1 MRKVI
6 TLLLMLS
13 LFATGKM
20 SAGWGYATCILP
32 DKSQRTIEFR
42 YEITSTSLNRI
53 RIISAT
59 DDNKKSCVETNRNQ
73 EVIDQVGPYFEG
85 CEIIFPSND
94 AGWTITSVG
103 EHAFYHCKA
112 KVTLPES
119 VTEIEGLAFEFYNYD
134 GYDFALP
141 SKVRYIGKQAFRSS
155 QIKGISLP
163 SSLQNIDDAAFQY
176 SKLEE
181 LVLPKS
187 TFVVGSGI
195 TYGCNNLQR
204 LEVESGCTNYST
216 PAGSNVI
223 MDTKQKV
230 VVAGCPTSKI
240 PAEAYRIGNGA
251 FGDIKFVNE
260 TVTIPESVGVIG
272 EEAFYLSKFKR
283 LIIKGE
289 TVEILYMAFTGCNM
303 DRIDIY
309 GGNVTIG
316 ESAFENCTDLFAVWC
331 YSHKPK
337 LDLKVPS
344 YLEGYLGYRHFYNIG
359 SDWEWGNS
367 NVLLI
372 AKYPEEYTDKNDSGD
387 LVWKKW
393 FKTPFGYTDNY
404 DYMRISEV
412 HLTDFDWPV
421 AGSPCDVTATSL
433 TTYAT
438 VSEVSYS
445 MNGKTYDPSKA
456 AGYNEQINVAFTI
469 TLGTAPHGQCEFTD
483 DVKLYVDGKE
493 ADFYVTASGN
503 TPTQK
508 TFVFADYR
516 VPAPPG
522 GVPVRSVSITVP
534 EPVEGQPLSTE
545 VTNPT
550 GKKYLAQGWT
560 YSNVTWGK
568 EADASLDSYDPTKAY
583 TLAAIVTAKEDY
595 CFGADCTFNLNGKE
609 ASVIRS
615 HNTEGREVVM
625 LAVAYGKEEPVV
637 PDSIFITNV
646 DIQTAEPVVGEPLS
660 KEVVSPTEDELRML
674 DYEILDVVVYPEN
687 KAFNNDG
694 LFNVIVTVTAK
705 ENCYF
710 AEDVSV
716 TLNGKKPISVI
727 HSKKND
733 GVTPTIIFG
742 ITYNEEPSVKVLPGR
757 FTVGEGK
764 QVIFSQGNLQYRA
777 SDDTWRFAEN
787 QYGGQGEDNADISD
801 THTYFIDL
809 LGWGTSGYNGK
820 NPWMT
825 STTSTDYG
833 DGTNDIA
840 GTNYDWGVYNSE
852 SITNNAGLK
861 WRTLT
866 ADEWYYLFYT
876 RPNRGAGRAT
886 ACNMH
891 GYIIL
896 PDDWTLP
903 EGLEFTKNAQTWD
916 VNVYD
921 ADDWAKMEQAGAVF
935 LPAAGQRYSATNYK
949 DFGEWGHYWTSSAKN
964 DNDAVSFYFAEY
976 SFDADWSMGRENGYS
991 VRLVSDVVRKRGDV
1005 TGEGDVNSADVV
1017 AIYAY
1022 IIEGDASGYT
1032 KEAADVDG
1040 SGEVNSADV
1049 VEVYN
1054 IIINGEGE

>member
-1 MRKVI
+1 MRKF
-6 TLLLMLS
+6 LLFLS
-13 LFATGKM
+13 VFALFATGKM
-20 SAGWGYATCILP
+20 SAYVVGAATCILP
-32 DKSQRTIEFR
+32 DKSQEEFIFNC
-42 YEITSTSLNRI
+42 EIVSSDLKRVRIANLYPTSGI
-53 RIISAT
+53 
-59 DDNKKSCVETNRNQ
+59 K
-73 EVIDQVGPYFEG
+73 DQAGPNFEG
-85 CEIIFPSND
+85 CEIIFPST
-94 AGWTITSVG
+94 AEGYTITSVG
-103 EHAFYHCKA
+103 KRAFTDCKA

-119 VTEIEGLAFEFYNYD
+119 ITEIEDEAFWGYDYD

-141 SKVRYIGKQAFRSS
+141 SKVRYIGKQAFRAA

-163 SSLQNIDDAAFQY
+163 SSLQNIDNAAFQY
-176 SKLEE
+176 SNLHE

-195 TYGCNNLQR
+195 TRGCNNLQR
-204 LEVESGCTNYST
+204 LEVESGCKNYST

-240 PAEAYRIGNGA
+240 PAEAYRIGSHA
-251 FGDIKFVNE
+251 FYEIKFVNE
-260 TVTIPESVGVIG
+260 TVTIPENVGVIA
-272 EEAFYLSKFKR
+272 EHAFYWAQFKR

-289 TVEILYMAFTGCNM
+289 TVEIGECAFCNSTM
-303 DRIDIY
+303 ERIDIY

-316 ESAFENCTDLFAVWC
+316 ESGFEACEDLLSLWC
-331 YSHKPK
+331 HSHKPTLTPYK
-337 LDLKVPS
+337 MMS
-344 YLEGYLGYRHFYNIG
+344 QEGFWEFISPANRQFAYIG
-359 SDWEWGNS
+359 SNA
-367 NVLLI
+367 VLY
-372 AKYPEEYTDKNDSGD
+372 AKYPEEYTEKWSDGT
-387 LVWKKW
+387 LVWQGW
-393 FKTPFGYTDNY
+393 FKEVLPLPDEEKT
-404 DYMRISEV
+404 ISEV

-445 MNGKTYDPSKA
+445 MFGKTYDPSKP

-493 ADFYVTASGN
+493 ADYYVTASGN

-516 VPAPPG
+516 IPAPPG

-545 VTNPT
+545 VTRPT
-550 GKKYLAQGWT
+550 GKLYLAQGWT

-568 EADASLDSYDPTKAY
+568 VGDASLDSYDPTKAY

-595 CFGADCTFNLNGKE
+595 CFGADCTFKLNGKE
-609 ASVIRS
+609 ASIFRT
-615 HNTEGREVVM
+615 HNAEGREVV
-625 LAVAYGKEEPVV
+625 LLTVAYGNEEPVV
-637 PDSIFITNV
+637 PDSIFITKV
-646 DIQTAEPVVGEPLS
+646 DVQTAEPVVGEPLS

-674 DYEILDVVVYPEN
+674 DYEIFDVVVYPEN
-687 KAFNNDG
+687 KPFNNDG
-694 LFNVIVTVTAK
+694 LFNVIVTVAAK

-777 SDDTWRFAEN
+777 SDDVWRFAEN
-787 QYGGQGEDNADISD
+787 QYGGQGKDNADISD

-809 LGWGTSGYNGK
+809 FGWGTSGYNGK

-896 PDDWTLP
+896 PDDWKLP

-916 VNVYD
+916 VNVYE
-921 ADDWAKMEQAGAVF
+921 ADDWDKMEQAGAVF
-935 LPAAGQRYSATNYK
+935 LPAAGQRYSATDYK

-964 DNDAVSFYFAEY
+964 EKEAVSFYFAEY
-976 SFDADWSMGRENGYS
+976 AFDAAWSVQRENGYS

-1017 AIYAY
+1017 AIYAF

-1040 SGEVNSADV
+1040 NGDVNSADV
-1049 VEVYN
+1049 VAVYD
-1054 IIINGEGE
+1054 IIINGDKE

>member
-1 MRKVI
+1 MRKVF
-6 TLLLMLS
+6 TFLMILS

-59 DDNKKSCVETNRNQ
+59 DDNKKSCVNSNRNQ

-94 AGWTITSVG
+94 AGWTISSVG
-103 EHAFYHCKA
+103 KHAFYACKA
-112 KVTLPES
+112 KITLPES
-119 VTEIEGLAFEFYNYD
+119 VTEIEDQAFEDYGYD

-141 SKVRYIGKQAFRSS
+141 SKVRYIGKIAFRSS
-155 QIKGISLP
+155 KIKGISLP
-163 SSLQNIDDAAFQY
+163 SSLQNIDDAAFQF

-230 VVAGCPTSKI
+230 IVAGCPTSKI
-240 PAEAYRIGNGA
+240 PTDTYRIGNGA

-272 EEAFYLSKFKR
+272 EDAFCWAQFKR

-289 TVEILYMAFTGCNM
+289 TVEIGKSAFSHSTM
-303 DRIDIY
+303 ERIDIY
-309 GGNVTIG
+309 GGNVTIC
-316 ESAFENCTDLFAVWC
+316 ESAFEGCTELFALWC

-344 YLEGYLGYRHFYNIG
+344 YLGYPGYRHFYNIG

-372 AKYPEEYTDKNDSGD
+372 AKYPEEYTDKNDSGE

-445 MNGKTYDPSKA
+445 MFGKTYDPSQP
-456 AGYNEQINVAFTI
+456 AGYNEQINVTFTI
-469 TLGTAPHGQCEFTD
+469 TLGTSPHGQCEFTD

-493 ADFYVTASGN
+493 ADYYVTASGN

-508 TFVFADYR
+508 KFVFADYR

-545 VTNPT
+545 VTRPT
-550 GKKYLAQGWT
+550 GKLYLAQGWT
-560 YSNVTWGK
+560 YSMVTWGSG
-568 EADASLDSYDPTKAY
+568 ADASTDSYDPTKAY

-595 CFGADCTFNLNGKE
+595 CFGADCTFKLNGKD
-609 ASVIRS
+609 ASIFRT
-615 HNTEGREVVM
+615 HNAEGREVVM
-625 LAVAYGKEEPVV
+625 LSVAYGKEEPVV
-637 PDSIFITNV
+637 PDTVYIT
-646 DIQTAEPVVGEPLS
+646 DIDIVLPEPVEGEVPASELISPTAEDME
-660 KEVVSPTEDELRML
+660 
-674 DYEILDVVVYPEN
+674 
-687 KAFNNDG
+687 
-694 LFNVIVTVTAK
+694 
-705 ENCYF
+705 
-710 AEDVSV
+710 
-716 TLNGKKPISVI
+716 
-727 HSKKND
+727 
-733 GVTPTIIFG
+733 
-742 ITYNEEPSVKVLPGR
+742 
-757 FTVGEGK
+757 
-764 QVIFSQGNLQYRA
+764 
-777 SDDTWRFAEN
+777 
-787 QYGGQGEDNADISD
+787 
-801 THTYFIDL
+801 
-809 LGWGTSGYNGK
+809 
-820 NPWMT
+820 
-825 STTSTDYG
+825 
-833 DGTNDIA
+833 
-840 GTNYDWGVYNSE
+840 
-852 SITNNAGLK
+852 
-861 WRTLT
+861 
-866 ADEWYYLFYT
+866 
-876 RPNRGAGRAT
+876 
-886 ACNMH
+886 MH
-891 GYIIL
+891 GYEL
-896 PDDWTLP
+896 YNVKWYPDETPYDKNQ
-903 EGLEFTKNAQTWD
+903 EFE
-916 VNVYD
+916 V
-921 ADDWAKMEQAGAVF
+921 
-935 LPAAGQRYSATNYK
+935 R
-949 DFGEWGHYWTSSAKN
+949 
-964 DNDAVSFYFAEY
+964 
-976 SFDADWSMGRENGYS
+976 
-991 VRLVSDVVRKRGDV
+991 VRLKAQGDY
-1005 TGEGDVNSADVV
+1005 TFFAP
-1017 AIYAY
+1017 
-1022 IIEGDASGYT
+1022 DA
-1032 KEAADVDG
+1032 
-1040 SGEVNSADV
+1040 
-1049 VEVYN
+1049 N
-1054 IIINGEGE
+1054 ITINGQ

>member
-1 MRKVI
+1 
-6 TLLLMLS
+6 MLS

-103 EHAFYHCKA
+103 EHAFKNCKA
-112 KVTLPES
+112 KITLPES
-119 VTEIEGLAFEFYNYD
+119 VTEIEDQAFENYGYD

-141 SKVRYIGKQAFRSS
+141 SKVRYIGKRAFRVA

-163 SSLQNIDDAAFQY
+163 SSLQNIDAAAFQY

-251 FGDIKFVNE
+251 FGDFKFVNE

-272 EEAFYLSKFKR
+272 EEAFRHSKFKR

-316 ESAFENCTDLFAVWC
+316 ESAFESCTDLFAVWC

-337 LDLKVPS
+337 LDLKLPS
-344 YLEGYLGYRHFYNIG
+344 FLEGYPGYRHFYNIG

-367 NVLLI
+367 KVLLL

-393 FKTPFGYTDNY
+393 FATPIGYTDNY

-445 MNGKTYDPSKA
+445 MNGKTYDPSKP

-493 ADFYVTASGN
+493 ADYYVTASGN

-508 TFVFADYR
+508 KFVFADYR
-516 VPAPPG
+516 IPAPPG

-545 VTNPT
+545 VTRPT
-550 GKKYLAQGWT
+550 GKLYLAQGWT
-560 YSNVTWGK
+560 YSMVTWGSG
-568 EADASLDSYDPTKAY
+568 ADASTDSYDPTKAY

-595 CFGADCTFNLNGKE
+595 CFGADCTFPLNGKE

-615 HNTEGREVVM
+615 HNTEGREVVL

-637 PDSIFITNV
+637 PDTVYITDLNIV
-646 DIQTAEPVVGEPLS
+646 LPEPVEGEVPASELI
-660 KEVVSPTEDELRML
+660 SPTTEDMEMRGYELYNVKWYPDETPYDNSQEFEVRVRL
-674 DYEILDVVVYPEN
+674 KAKGDYTFFAPDANITINGQKATLYGNPAGYMTTN
-687 KAFNNDG
+687 K
-694 LFNVIVTVTAK
+694 
-705 ENCYF
+705 
-710 AEDVSV
+710 
-716 TLNGKKPISVI
+716 
-727 HSKKND
+727 
-733 GVTPTIIFG
+733 
-742 ITYNEEPSVKVLPGR
+742 
-757 FTVGEGK
+757 
-764 QVIFSQGNLQYRA
+764 
-777 SDDTWRFAEN
+777 DT
-787 QYGGQGEDNADISD
+787 QC
-801 THTYFIDL
+801 L
-809 LGWGTSGYNGK
+809 
-820 NPWMT
+820 
-825 STTSTDYG
+825 
-833 DGTNDIA
+833 
-840 GTNYDWGVYNSE
+840 
-852 SITNNAGLK
+852 
-861 WRTLT
+861 
-866 ADEWYYLFYT
+866 
-876 RPNRGAGRAT
+876 
-886 ACNMH
+886 
-891 GYIIL
+891 
-896 PDDWTLP
+896 
-903 EGLEFTKNAQTWD
+903 
-916 VNVYD
+916 
-921 ADDWAKMEQAGAVF
+921 VF
-935 LPAAGQRYSATNYK
+935 LVYEPGSN
-949 DFGEWGHYWTSSAKN
+949 H
-964 DNDAVSFYFAEY
+964 
-976 SFDADWSMGRENGYS
+976 
-991 VRLVSDVVRKRGDV
+991 KRGDV
-1005 TGEGDVNSADVV
+1005 NRDGSVNTADVVAVYTYIENGDASGFTRDACDVNGDSNVNTADVV
-1017 AIYAY
+1017 AIYTA
-1022 IIEGDASGYT
+1022 IIGSEASGSPAFN
-1032 KEAADVDG
+1032 KQVFRLL
-1040 SGEVNSADV
+1040 SQ
-1049 VEVYN
+1049 
-1054 IIINGEGE
+1054 

>member
-1 MRKVI
+1 MRKAF
-6 TLLLMLS
+6 TLLMMLS

-20 SAGWGYATCILP
+20 SASWGYATCILP

-59 DDNKKSCVETNRNQ
+59 DDNKKSCVNSNRNQ

-85 CEIIFPSND
+85 CEIIFPSKYGD
-94 AGWTITSVG
+94 WTITSVG
-103 EHAFYHCKA
+103 EHAFLACKA
-112 KVTLPES
+112 KITLPES
-119 VTEIEGLAFEFYNYD
+119 VTEIEDRAFEDYGYD

-141 SKVRYIGKQAFRSS
+141 SKVRYIGKIAFRSS
-155 QIKGISLP
+155 KIKGISLP
-163 SSLQNIDDAAFQY
+163 SSLQNIDDAAFQF

-240 PAEAYRIGNGA
+240 PTDTYRIGESA
-251 FGDIKFVNE
+251 FGYIKFVNE

-272 EEAFYLSKFKR
+272 EDAFYLSKFKR

-289 TVEILYMAFTGCNM
+289 TVEILYGAFEGCNM

-316 ESAFENCTDLFAVWC
+316 ESAFENCTELFAVWC

-344 YLEGYLGYRHFYNIG
+344 SWEGYPGYRHFYNIG

-367 NVLLI
+367 KVLLV
-372 AKYPEEYTDKNDSGD
+372 AKYPEEYTDKNDSGE

-393 FKTPFGYTDNY
+393 FATPFLYTDSY

-445 MNGKTYDPSKA
+445 MFGKTYDPSKP

-469 TLGTAPHGQCEFTD
+469 TLGTSPHGQCEFSD

-493 ADFYVTASGN
+493 ADYYVTASGN

-508 TFVFADYR
+508 KFVFADYR
-516 VPAPPG
+516 IPAPPG

-534 EPVEGQPLSTE
+534 EPVEGQPLSTK

-560 YSNVTWGK
+560 YKAVAWECQPG
-568 EADASLDSYDPTKAY
+568 ASLDSYDPIKIYA
-583 TLAAIVTAKEDY
+583 LEVLVTAKEDY
-595 CFGADCTFNLNGKE
+595 CFGADCTF
-609 ASVIRS
+609 
-615 HNTEGREVVM
+615 
-625 LAVAYGKEEPVV
+625 
-637 PDSIFITNV
+637 
-646 DIQTAEPVVGEPLS
+646 
-660 KEVVSPTEDELRML
+660 
-674 DYEILDVVVYPEN
+674 
-687 KAFNNDG
+687 
-694 LFNVIVTVTAK
+694 
-705 ENCYF
+705 
-710 AEDVSV
+710 
-716 TLNGKKPISVI
+716 TLNGKTAIAHRVFISD
-727 HSKKND
+727 S
-733 GVTPTIIFG
+733 GQ
-742 ITYNEEPSVKVLPGR
+742 ESVVLAL
-757 FTVGEGK
+757 V
-764 QVIFSQGNLQYRA
+764 Y
-777 SDDTWRFAEN
+777 
-787 QYGGQGEDNADISD
+787 DNA
-801 THTYFIDL
+801 
-809 LGWGTSGYNGK
+809 
-820 NPWMT
+820 
-825 STTSTDYG
+825 
-833 DGTNDIA
+833 
-840 GTNYDWGVYNSE
+840 
-852 SITNNAGLK
+852 
-861 WRTLT
+861 
-866 ADEWYYLFYT
+866 
-876 RPNRGAGRAT
+876 
-886 ACNMH
+886 
-891 GYIIL
+891 
-896 PDDWTLP
+896 
-903 EGLEFTKNAQTWD
+903 
-916 VNVYD
+916 
-921 ADDWAKMEQAGAVF
+921 
-935 LPAAGQRYSATNYK
+935 
-949 DFGEWGHYWTSSAKN
+949 
-964 DNDAVSFYFAEY
+964 
-976 SFDADWSMGRENGYS
+976 
-991 VRLVSDVVRKRGDV
+991 KRGDV
-1005 TGEGDVNSADVV
+1005 NRDGDVNSADVV
-1017 AIYAY
+1017 AVYGF
-1022 IIEGDASGYT
+1022 IEKGDNSGILRID
-1032 KEAADVDG
+1032 ADVNDDD
-1040 SGEVNSADV
+1040 EINSADV

>member
-6 TLLLMLS
+6 TLLLMLA

-59 DDNKKSCVETNRNQ
+59 DDNKKSCVYSNRNQ

-85 CEIIFPSND
+85 CEIIFPSKD
-94 AGWTITSVG
+94 ASWTITSVG
-103 EHAFYHCKA
+103 KHAFYACKA
-112 KVTLPES
+112 KITLPES
-119 VTEIEGLAFEFYNYD
+119 VTEIEDQAFEDYGYD

-155 QIKGISLP
+155 EIKGISLP
-163 SSLQNIDDAAFQY
+163 SSLQNIDAAAFQY
-176 SKLEE
+176 SNLHE

-187 TFVVGSGI
+187 TFVVGDGI
-195 TYGCNNLQR
+195 TSSCNNLQR

-223 MDTKQKV
+223 METKQKV

-240 PAEAYRIGNGA
+240 PTEAYRIGNGA
-251 FGDIKFVNE
+251 FGDFKFVNE
-260 TVTIPESVGVIG
+260 TVTIPESVGVIA
-272 EEAFYLSKFKR
+272 EEAFYQARFKR

-289 TVEILYMAFTGCNM
+289 TVEIGWDAFCNSTM
-303 DRIDIY
+303 ERIDIY

-316 ESAFENCTDLFAVWC
+316 ECAFEGCTELFAVWC

-337 LDLKVPS
+337 LDLKLPS
-344 YLEGYLGYRHFYNIG
+344 YLEGYPGYRHFYNIG

-367 NVLLI
+367 KVLLV
-372 AKYPEEYTDKNDSGD
+372 AKYPEEYTDKNNSGD

-393 FKTPFGYTDNY
+393 FATPFLYTDSY

-445 MNGKTYDPSKA
+445 MFGKTYDPSRP

-469 TLGTAPHGQCEFTD
+469 KLGTAPHGQCEFTD

-493 ADFYVTASGN
+493 ADYYVTASGN

-508 TFVFADYR
+508 KFVFADYR
-516 VPAPPG
+516 IPAPPG

-545 VTNPT
+545 VTRPT
-550 GKKYLAQGWT
+550 GKLYLAQGWT

-595 CFGADCTFNLNGKE
+595 CFGADCTFTLNGKE
-609 ASVIRS
+609 ASIFRT
-615 HNTEGREVVM
+615 HTAEGRERV
-625 LAVAYGKEEPVV
+625 LLTVAYGKEEPVV
-637 PDSIFITNV
+637 PDTVYIT
-646 DIQTAEPVVGEPLS
+646 DIDIVLPEPVEGEVPTSELISPTAEDMEMRGYELYSVKWYPDETPYDKN
-660 KEVVSPTEDELRML
+660 KEFEVRVRL
-674 DYEILDVVVYPEN
+674 
-687 KAFNNDG
+687 KAKGDNTFFAPDANITINGQKATLYGNPAGYYTTNNNTQC
-694 LFNVIVTVTAK
+694 NVILV
-705 ENCYF
+705 Y
-710 AEDVSV
+710 
-716 TLNGKKPISVI
+716 
-727 HSKKND
+727 
-733 GVTPTIIFG
+733 
-742 ITYNEEPSVKVLPGR
+742 EPG
-757 FTVGEGK
+757 
-764 QVIFSQGNLQYRA
+764 GN
-777 SDDTWRFAEN
+777 
-787 QYGGQGEDNADISD
+787 
-801 THTYFIDL
+801 
-809 LGWGTSGYNGK
+809 
-820 NPWMT
+820 
-825 STTSTDYG
+825 
-833 DGTNDIA
+833 
-840 GTNYDWGVYNSE
+840 
-852 SITNNAGLK
+852 
-861 WRTLT
+861 
-866 ADEWYYLFYT
+866 
-876 RPNRGAGRAT
+876 
-886 ACNMH
+886 
-891 GYIIL
+891 
-896 PDDWTLP
+896 
-903 EGLEFTKNAQTWD
+903 
-916 VNVYD
+916 
-921 ADDWAKMEQAGAVF
+921 
-935 LPAAGQRYSATNYK
+935 
-949 DFGEWGHYWTSSAKN
+949 
-964 DNDAVSFYFAEY
+964 
-976 SFDADWSMGRENGYS
+976 
-991 VRLVSDVVRKRGDV
+991 RKRGDV

-1040 SGEVNSADV
+1040 NGEVNSADV
-1049 VEVYN
+1049 VAVYD
-1054 IIINGEGE
+1054 IIINGDKE

>member
-1 MRKVI
+1 MKKVI

-13 LFATGKM
+13 LFATGKI

-59 DDNKKSCVETNRNQ
+59 DDNKKSCVYSNRNQ

-85 CEIIFPSND
+85 CEIIFPSKD
-94 AGWTITSVG
+94 GDWTITSVAK
-103 EHAFYHCKA
+103 HAFYACKA
-112 KVTLPES
+112 KITLPES
-119 VTEIEGLAFEFYNYD
+119 VTEIEDEAFLGYAYD

-141 SKVRYIGKQAFRSS
+141 SKVRYIGKEAFRGA

-163 SSLQNIDDAAFQY
+163 SSLQNIDNNAFYY
-176 SKLEE
+176 SGLEE

-187 TFVVGSGI
+187 TFVVGDGI
-195 TYGCNNLQR
+195 TQGCNNLQR
-204 LEVESGCTNYST
+204 LEVESGCKNYST

-240 PAEAYRIGNGA
+240 PAEAYRIGSHA
-251 FGDIKFVNE
+251 FYEIKFVNE
-260 TVTIPESVGVIG
+260 TVTIPESVGVIA
-272 EEAFYLSKFKR
+272 EDAFYWAQFKR

-289 TVEILYMAFTGCNM
+289 TVEIGKFAFCYSTM
-303 DRIDIY
+303 ERIDIY

-316 ESAFENCTDLFAVWC
+316 ESGFEACGHLLSLWC
-331 YSHKPK
+331 HSHKPTLTPYK
-337 LDLKVPS
+337 TMSDEGFWEFTGPANKQFS
-344 YLEGYLGYRHFYNIG
+344 YIG
-359 SDWEWGNS
+359 S
-367 NVLLI
+367 NVLLY
-372 AKYPEEYTDKNDSGD
+372 AKYPEEYTDKWDDGT
-387 LVWKKW
+387 LIWQGW
-393 FKTPFGYTDNY
+393 FKEVLPLPDEGKT
-404 DYMRISEV
+404 ISEV

-445 MNGKTYDPSKA
+445 MFGKTYDPSKP

-493 ADFYVTASGN
+493 ADYYVTASGN

-508 TFVFADYR
+508 KFVFADYR

-522 GVPVRSVSITVP
+522 GVPIKSVSITVP

-560 YSNVTWGK
+560 YSTVTWGK

-595 CFGADCTFNLNGKE
+595 CFGADCTFMLNGKE
-609 ASVIRS
+609 ASIFRS

-637 PDSIFITNV
+637 PDTVYIT
-646 DIQTAEPVVGEPLS
+646 DIDIVLPEPVEGEVPASELISPTAEDMEMRGYELYNVKWYPDETPYD
-660 KEVVSPTEDELRML
+660 KNQEFEVRVRLKAKG
-674 DYEILDVVVYPEN
+674 DYTFFAPDANITINGQKATLYGNPAGYYTTN
-687 KAFNNDG
+687 KDTQC
-694 LFNVIVTVTAK
+694 NVILV
-705 ENCYF
+705 Y
-710 AEDVSV
+710 
-716 TLNGKKPISVI
+716 
-727 HSKKND
+727 
-733 GVTPTIIFG
+733 
-742 ITYNEEPSVKVLPGR
+742 EPG
-757 FTVGEGK
+757 
-764 QVIFSQGNLQYRA
+764 GN
-777 SDDTWRFAEN
+777 
-787 QYGGQGEDNADISD
+787 
-801 THTYFIDL
+801 
-809 LGWGTSGYNGK
+809 
-820 NPWMT
+820 
-825 STTSTDYG
+825 
-833 DGTNDIA
+833 
-840 GTNYDWGVYNSE
+840 
-852 SITNNAGLK
+852 
-861 WRTLT
+861 
-866 ADEWYYLFYT
+866 
-876 RPNRGAGRAT
+876 
-886 ACNMH
+886 
-891 GYIIL
+891 
-896 PDDWTLP
+896 
-903 EGLEFTKNAQTWD
+903 
-916 VNVYD
+916 
-921 ADDWAKMEQAGAVF
+921 
-935 LPAAGQRYSATNYK
+935 
-949 DFGEWGHYWTSSAKN
+949 
-964 DNDAVSFYFAEY
+964 
-976 SFDADWSMGRENGYS
+976 
-991 VRLVSDVVRKRGDV
+991 RKRGDV
-1005 TGEGDVNSADVV
+1005 NRDGDVNSADVV

-1040 SGEVNSADV
+1040 SGDVNSADV
-1049 VEVYN
+1049 VAVYD